1 VPILLNLE
9 RIVVGGTFD
18 NLTTMI
24 ICSLAIFGRML
35 KTNIAN
41 KVLCSGADSV
51 IVFQGLKTSVTV
63 YPISK
68 HYPFIVWR
76 FNVIL
81 LSRLY
86 HP

>member
-1 VPILLNLE
+1 
-9 RIVVGGTFD
+9 
-18 NLTTMI
+18 
-24 ICSLAIFGRML
+24 ML

-41 KVLCSGADSV
+41 KVLCFGADSV